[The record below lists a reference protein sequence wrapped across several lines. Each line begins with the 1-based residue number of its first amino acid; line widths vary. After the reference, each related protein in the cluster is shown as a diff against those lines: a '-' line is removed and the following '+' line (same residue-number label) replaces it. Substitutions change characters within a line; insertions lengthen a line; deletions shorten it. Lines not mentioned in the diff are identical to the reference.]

1 MEHSLIVPDGE
12 RMVQAGRLKKLLK
25 VICML
30 QCLAL
35 EVALGGGN
43 VFLIR
48 IINLLVIVILVTASK
63 NCDLLGRCFGP
74 LLLPLTL
81 LFAPLSAAL
90 GGAHRLPPGT
100 TFPSPWT
107 KMDATAS
114 SPKACWV
121 VMSSSSFVVFC

>member
-1 MEHSLIVPDGE
+1 VPDGE
-12 RMVQAGRLKKLLK
+12 RMVRAGHLKKLLK

-35 EVALGGGN
+35 EVTLGDGN
-43 VFLIR
+43 VFL
-48 IINLLVIVILVTASK
+48 INLLVIVILVTASK
-63 NCDLLGRCFGP
+63 NCDLLGRRFGP